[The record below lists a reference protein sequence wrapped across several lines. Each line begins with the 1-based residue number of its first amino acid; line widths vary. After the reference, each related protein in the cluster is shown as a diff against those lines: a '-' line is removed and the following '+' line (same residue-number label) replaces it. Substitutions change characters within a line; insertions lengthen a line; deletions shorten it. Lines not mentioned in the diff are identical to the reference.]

1 MRTTN
6 FCCARL
12 TITGF
17 QVVDGLINT
26 LRTLGPARLLVI
38 GVVMIGLL
46 GFFAF
51 ITERLTT
58 AQMALLYGGLDAQD
72 SSDVVAKLDGLDIP
86 YKLVGDG
93 TSILVPETEVARL
106 RMMMAEEGLPS
117 GGSMGYEIFDQADAF
132 GTTSFVQNINRVRAL
147 EGELSRTIRSINKVA
162 AARVHLVL
170 PQRKLF
176 DRDALK
182 ATASIV
188 LRTRGGSLSRSQVQA
203 IQNLVAAAV
212 PGLGPSQVSIVDE
225 KGKLLASVD
234 AGDGVDGAMNS
245 LRDRQLE
252 YENRLKSQLE
262 KLLANYVGPGKA
274 QVEVSVEVD
283 FNRVTTNSEI
293 FDPDLQVVLSTQT
306 VEESEQSR
314 DQSKSSGEVSV
325 AGNLPDAST
334 TAIGA
339 SSSNTRTEETTN
351 FENSK
356 TVRTEIHEAGQIK
369 KLSVAVLV
377 DGTYEADEDG
387 ALSYVPRTQEEL
399 DQLAALVRSAV
410 GFNVARGDVVEI
422 INLPFAIPEIA
433 EIEEPDSGFLGMN
446 LDKADIFKAAELVIF
461 LLVGSLMI
469 MFVGRPF
476 ITRLFSP
483 AVGMVA
489 AGAGGVPVG
498 IEDGTQGTPALPSPG
513 AETLQVSPEAAQAMV
528 TMEDAPAL
536 PLKIPRSN
544 IESLIDVAQIDGKI
558 QQSAVKK
565 VGEIVE
571 KHPDEAASILRSWL
585 HE

>member
-1 MRTTN
+1 M
-6 FCCARL
+6 
-12 TITGF
+12 GF
-17 QVVDGLINT
+17 QVVDGFINT
-26 LRTLGPARLLVI
+26 LRTLGPARLLAI

-46 GFFAF
+46 GFFAY

-58 AQMALLYGGLDAQD
+58 AQMALLYGGLDTQD
-72 SSDVVAKLDGLDIP
+72 SSDVIAKLDGLDIP

-93 TSILVPETEVARL
+93 ASILVPQAEVARL

-117 GGSMGYEIFDQADAF
+117 GGSMGYEIFDQTDAF

-147 EGELSRTIRSINKVA
+147 EGELSRSIRSINKVA

-176 DRDALK
+176 DREKLN

-188 LRTRGGSLSRSQVQA
+188 LRTRGGPLSRSQVLA

-212 PGLGPSQVSIVDE
+212 PSLGPNQVSIVDE
-225 KGKLLASVD
+225 NGKLLASVD
-234 AGDGVDGAMNS
+234 AENGVDGAMNS
-245 LRDRQLE
+245 LQNRQLE
-252 YENRLKSQLE
+252 YENRLKGQLE

-274 QVEVSVEVD
+274 QVEVSVEVN
-283 FNRVTTNSEI
+283 FNRVTTNAEI

-314 DQSKSSGEVSV
+314 DQSTSSGDVSV
-325 AGNLPDAST
+325 AGNLPDATT

-339 SSSNTRTEETTN
+339 SSSNTRIEETTN

-369 KLSVAVLV
+369 KLSVAVLI
-377 DGTYEADEDG
+377 DGTYEVGEDG
-387 ALSYVPRTQEEL
+387 SSSYVPRTQEEL

-410 GFNVARGDVVEI
+410 GFDAARGDVVEI
-422 INLPFAIPEIA
+422 VNLPFAIPEVA

-446 LDKADIFKAAELVIF
+446 LDKADIFKAAELVVF

-469 MFVGRPF
+469 LFVGRPF
-476 ITRLFSP
+476 ISRLFSP
-483 AVGMVA
+483 GAGMVA
-489 AGAGGVPVG
+489 AGAGGVPVRL
-498 IEDGTQGTPALPSPG
+498 EDGTLATPALPSPG
-513 AETLQVSPEAAQAMV
+513 AEASPDSPEAAQAML
-528 TMEDAPAL
+528 TMEDAPPP

-544 IESLIDVAQIDGKI
+544 IESLIDVAQIDGQI

-571 KHPDEAASILRSWL
+571 NHPDEAASILRSWL

>member
-1 MRTTN
+1 M
-6 FCCARL
+6 
-12 TITGF
+12 GF
-17 QVVDGLINT
+17 QVVDGFINT
-26 LRTLGPARLLVI
+26 LRTLGPARLLAI

-46 GFFAF
+46 GFFAY

-72 SSDVVAKLDGLDIP
+72 SSDVIAKLDGLNIP

-93 TSILVPETEVARL
+93 TSILVPEAEVARL

-117 GGSMGYEIFDQADAF
+117 GGTMGYEIFDQTDAF

-176 DRDALK
+176 DREALN

-188 LRTRGGSLSRSQVQA
+188 LRTRGGPLSRSQVQA

-212 PGLGPSQVSIVDE
+212 PSLGPNQVSIVDE
-225 KGKLLASVD
+225 NGKLLASVN
-234 AGDGVDGAMNS
+234 AEEGADGMMNS
-245 LRDRQLE
+245 LQDRQLE

-274 QVEVSVEVD
+274 QVEVSVEID
-283 FNRVTTNSEI
+283 FDRVTTNAEI
-293 FDPDLQVVLSTQT
+293 FDPDLQVVLSIQT

-314 DQSKSSGEVSV
+314 DQSRSSGDVSV
-325 AGNLPDAST
+325 AGNLPDADIV
-334 TAIGA
+334 AVGA

-369 KLSVAVLV
+369 KLSVAVLI
-377 DGTYEADEDG
+377 DGTYETGEDG
-387 ALSYVPRTQEEL
+387 ASSYIPRTQEEL

-410 GFNVARGDVVEI
+410 GFDAARGDVVEI
-422 INLPFAIPEIA
+422 VNLPFAIPEVA
-433 EIEEPDSGFLGMN
+433 EIEEIDSGFLGMN
-446 LDKADIFKAAELVIF
+446 LDKADIFKAAELVVF

-469 MFVGRPF
+469 LFVGRPF
-476 ITRLFSP
+476 ISRLFSP
-483 AVGMVA
+483 GVGRVA
-489 AGAGGVPVG
+489 ASAGGVPVR
-498 IEDGTQGTPALPSPG
+498 IKDGTQGTPALPSPG
-513 AETLQVSPEAAQAMV
+513 ADASQGSPEAAQAML
-528 TMEDAPAL
+528 TMEDAPSP
-536 PLKIPRSN
+536 PLEIPRSN
-544 IESLIDVAQIDGKI
+544 IESLIDVAQIDGQI

-571 KHPDEAASILRSWL
+571 KHPDEAAAILRSWL